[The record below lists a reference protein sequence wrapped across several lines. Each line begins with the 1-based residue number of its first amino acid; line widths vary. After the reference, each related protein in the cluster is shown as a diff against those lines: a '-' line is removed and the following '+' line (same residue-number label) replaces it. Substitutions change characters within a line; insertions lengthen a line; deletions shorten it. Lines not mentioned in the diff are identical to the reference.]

1 MIWARSLPDITE
13 IVDILNSIDPNI
25 KFLAETSEELNR
37 PSGGLPF
44 LDVEAY
50 FKEGEIHFDLY
61 HKETDTFNYLP
72 FSSSHPR
79 HCVRNIPY
87 SLARRIVVIVSEQ
100 HNVTK
105 QLNLLKRRL
114 INKGY
119 PEKLIEESINRAKT
133 VSRDEIL
140 LNDSNRNNGNQN
152 PLNEYNISPV
162 YYVSTHNPR
171 SKNLFS
177 DIEGITEN
185 LNQAL
190 PTDKAVKVRPSFRKS
205 ASLKDQLMFRKL
217 NQPTVKKCGKDCIFC
232 TYIQTGSSIT
242 LKNGK
247 TVRTN
252 SNFDCGSRNV
262 VYIATC
268 GNCEENY
275 IGETGD
281 RLLTRWTVH
290 RQQSKLSYEEA
301 PVQADVHLRLCG
313 KNQYKVFPFFRP
325 RRNCMFLRRRY
336 EENFIRSFTP
346 KLNGRLV

>member
-61 HKETDTFNYLP
+61 HEETDTFNYLP

-87 SLARRIVVIVSEQ
+87 SLARRIIVIVSEQ

-105 QLNLLKRRL
+105 QLNLLKLRL
-114 INKGY
+114 LNKGY

-140 LNDSNRNNGNQN
+140 FNDSNRNNGKQN
-152 PLNEYNISPV
+152 PLNEANISPV
-162 YYVSTHNPR
+162 YYVSAHNPR

-190 PTDKAVKVRPSFRKS
+190 PADIAVRVRPTSNV
-205 ASLKDQLMFRKL
+205 L
-217 NQPTVKKCGKDCIFC
+217 N
-232 TYIQTGSSIT
+232 S
-242 LKNGK
+242 
-247 TVRTN
+247 
-252 SNFDCGSRNV
+252 
-262 VYIATC
+262 
-268 GNCEENY
+268 
-275 IGETGD
+275 
-281 RLLTRWTVH
+281 
-290 RQQSKLSYEEA
+290 
-301 PVQADVHLRLCG
+301 
-313 KNQYKVFPFFRP
+313 
-325 RRNCMFLRRRY
+325 
-336 EENFIRSFTP
+336 
-346 KLNGRLV
+346 